1 MHVWHMGIWTIF
13 FVKKKSDKEHPQS
26 HFFAYALKKK
36 FYSPSFF
43 FFTSWGTALLDTN
56 LLTRKKKGRQ
66 VNKGLLHVMACGN
79 CNTIF
84 YYLYLDLIHFFFT
97 IFKNGKYKH
106 IFNYTSIFLIDIKKK
121 NVFIHLYKNNY
132 KITILQKQFKFYV
145 LTGQRWYLR
154 W

>member
-1 MHVWHMGIWTIF
+1 MGNCLIGYQ
-13 FVKKKSDKEHPQS
+13 SLDK
-26 HFFAYALKKK
+26 
-36 FYSPSFF
+36 
-43 FFTSWGTALLDTN
+43 
-56 LLTRKKKGRQ
+56 KKKGRQ

-121 NVFIHLYKNNY
+121 LFLYTY
-132 KITILQKQFKFYV
+132 IKIITK
-145 LTGQRWYLR
+145 
-154 W
+154 